1 MKTCRPMRYRPSAP
15 RTRVVRTTPFFEAVT
30 TACRACFF
38 AITTPVKLAAPAV
51 AGRTTAIAAIP
62 AAASNRALF
71 MGGCLLVTAEP
82 AKGCPR
88 PARRIGSLGDG
99 RAATALLLER
109 WHRPESAESCG
120 NSPVGGT
127 ALEGSWGYSARVK
140 YWKTAKAVISRI
152 FTSCQSDQFS
162 M

>member
-1 MKTCRPMRYRPSAP
+1 MRYRPSAP

-62 AAASNRALF
+62 AAASRRALF
-71 MGGCLLVTAEP
+71 MVGCLLSN
-82 AKGCPR
+82 
-88 PARRIGSLGDG
+88 RRAGGGMPSAGSTDRLLAFGDG
-99 RAATALLLER
+99 WAATALLLER
-109 WHRPESAESCG
+109 WHRREPAESCE

-127 ALEGSWGYSARVK
+127 ANEGRLAEP
-140 YWKTAKAVISRI
+140 
-152 FTSCQSDQFS
+152 
-162 M
+162 